1 MHELSVA
8 LALVE
13 LASEALA
20 DRGRRVSAVHLRVG
34 ALSGVDPDALRFSFD
49 MAAAGSEL
57 EGAQL
62 RIVDVPVTAW
72 CAGCDAERAVVSIS
86 CRRCAVC
93 RAVAP
98 RIVRGEELEL
108 VGLEI
113 DDDDHQADRSSTA
126 SAEQE

>member
-13 LASEALA
+13 IACEQIAG
-20 DRGRRVSAVHLRVG
+20 RGRVSVVHLRVG
-34 ALSGVDPDALRFSFD
+34 PLSGVDPEALRFSFD
-49 MAAAGSEL
+49 VAALNSEL

-62 RIVDVPVTAW
+62 RIQDVPVTAW
-72 CAGCDAERAVVSIS
+72 CTGCDAERPVANIS
-86 CRRCAVC
+86 HRRCAVC
-93 RAVAP
+93 NALAP

-113 DDDDHQADRSSTA
+113 VDNDHQADRSSTE